1 MTKLFDDYGRPIIA
15 GLTRSCLHRLAGGNL
30 ATDGIQWSTEVPTV
44 AADED
49 KEVLSVTLDNGQVG
63 EIAALLLALTL
74 AIKAGSATADV
85 KYKWQARNKGGTW
98 VDLHSYVTIENVN
111 TTYVERT
118 MSGYRIEGVEAIEGG
133 TRLLIHDDPGFELT
147 DHGMRMLFFP
157 SYEIPGDASVEI
169 RVPKF
174 VSRP

>member
-30 ATDGIQWSTEVPTV
+30 ATDGVQWSTEVPTV

-63 EIAALLLALTL
+63 DIAAMTLALTL

-85 KYKWQARNKGGTW
+85 KYKWQARNKDGTW
-98 VDLHSYVTIENVN
+98 VDLHSYVTIDNVN

-118 MSGYRIEGVEAIEGG
+118 MSGYRIEGVTNLDAYPLDV
-133 TRLLIHDDPGFELT
+133 RLVIQSNETTPGVATARVKNSSYVEVEL
-147 DHGMRMLFFP
+147 
-157 SYEIPGDASVEI
+157 
-169 RVPKF
+169 K
-174 VSRP
+174 